1 MTALIRTEG
10 EEGKGINQADF
21 TVALFEGTNKFYQC
35 SKCLMCPD
43 TCSSLCF
50 KKFPLFEISLPDAF
64 PYPNWK
70 FGSAPCVFFWRCLEE
85 PMITEGSLVNLGE
98 ESYPLVRR
106 VPNQE
111 TSHSTAVSKM

>member
-21 TVALFEGTNKFYQC
+21 TVARFEGTNKFYQC

-70 FGSAPCVFFWRCLEE
+70 FGSAPCVVFRALLGGAHDHRRQPCKPGRRKLSFGSESAE
-85 PMITEGSLVNLGE
+85 PRNL
-98 ESYPLVRR
+98 PF
-106 VPNQE
+106 
-111 TSHSTAVSKM
+111 HSCV